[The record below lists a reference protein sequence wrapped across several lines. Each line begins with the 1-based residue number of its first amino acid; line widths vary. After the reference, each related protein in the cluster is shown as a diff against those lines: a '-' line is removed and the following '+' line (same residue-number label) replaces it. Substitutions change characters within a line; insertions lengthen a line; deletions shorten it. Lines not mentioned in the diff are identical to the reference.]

1 MGQPRPF
8 AFNSRRFRLHLGQR
22 HLLVELVEAFA
33 LANARQSFTGA
44 RRGEHCYNAS
54 QFTDFSQS
62 LAQRRCWSAVVRSP
76 SATPMLAR
84 LPFQP
89 NSEFQTLALQ
99 SSFPAPES
107 CN

>member
-44 RRGEHCYNAS
+44 RRGAHCYNAS
-54 QFTDFSQS
+54 QFTDSSQS

-76 SATPMLAR
+76 SAIATFAR
-84 LPFQP
+84 LPLQP
-89 NSEFQTLALQ
+89 KPEFHIATVQ
-99 SSFPAPES
+99 
-107 CN
+107 